1 MRRMAE
7 RPANLWFITGN
18 ILKETF
24 RAK

>member
-18 ILKETF
+18 VLKETF
-24 RAK
+24 KSR